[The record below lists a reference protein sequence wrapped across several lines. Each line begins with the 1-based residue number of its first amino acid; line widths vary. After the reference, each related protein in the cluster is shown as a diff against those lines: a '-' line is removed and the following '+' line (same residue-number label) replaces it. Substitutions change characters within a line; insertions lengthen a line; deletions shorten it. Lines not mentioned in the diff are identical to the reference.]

1 MFDISQ
7 GLMTD
12 TKDPWTEL
20 YESIPR
26 GWVVGR
32 PPYDEITNKWRL
44 FSYDRKSAKRGET
57 SAVLTVE
64 SDSEEQVVREMAHKL
79 RRARAPRR

>member
-1 MFDISQ
+1 MA
-7 GLMTD
+7 D
-12 TKDPWTEL
+12 TKDPWAEL

-32 PPYDEITNKWRL
+32 PPYDETTNKWRL

-57 SAVLTVE
+57 TAVVAVE
-64 SDSEEQVVREMAHKL
+64 SDSEEQVVRDMAHKL
-79 RRARAPRR
+79 RRTRPPRR